1 MSKEVQAAVGT
12 QRQFAKQPE
21 QPYALQLN
29 KPKFSAGISPR
40 ADLDAQRLSNALGL
54 LGDNLMKEKVAYEKR
69 KQDELALLNV
79 DKMLEGKT
87 QEDLQNFDR
96 MANLQ
101 NSSEIFDFS
110 HNRYAMAALE
120 KGIGKMASTYA
131 KQEWTNDPQ
140 SQKPKSIDEAVSLY
154 HNYLSENR
162 KKFSDGI
169 QNDYAFDQGYY
180 EGATNDTLKIANEAD
195 KRINDDKR
203 QKMLMLAS
211 SEIQD
216 AVYGNLKGEAFGNA
230 ATPALMKVKLAARD
244 TEGFA
249 KAVTPF
255 AKMIAENDYDTDRLD
270 TLGNFEYDNGMKLR
284 QMINLY
290 PYYAKIAE
298 NFNYKVADK
307 IINECTRADGTIDL
321 EKAYG
326 KVYSMPDEV
335 GASDGV
341 PEATLPISQ
350 GDNPNLDGLST
361 TMKGALPLIGGAI
374 YQMGFKDAEITSGY
388 RTLEHQMEL
397 NPNAPDSYHTTGNAV
412 DIYLGDNVSPEDSAK
427 AKSYFSRYFNEVL
440 YHDAGTGLHLHLA
453 GYKGGLKKAT
463 HNQTASAY
471 SPQRKQKAIQIIN
484 VRAAQAQ
491 AVRRQHLEDE
501 RDNVAIAVMQTQDVT
516 EQMQIV
522 QNSNLPANE
531 KATYIKSITRKT
543 KQSANGYGDDKDGRN
558 FWEYEHSFLF
568 HKDWQ
573 KMGEYWKAL
582 KDPNF
587 DFDSDEGQ
595 KLQQEANKASARI
608 NNLEAFKHYRF
619 PTAGSPQQ
627 EQPKQT
633 QQKLTT
639 STIPKATNSGSKF
652 DPVND
657 TAGLSKKEAEIARL
671 KMWALGSPTNKQGVP
686 LDEAQIREVIEE
698 AAIEYG
704 YNTEEV
710 LEEIFG
716 ERGD

>member
-29 KPKFSAGISPR
+29 KPNFSAGISPR

-101 NSSEIFDFS
+101 NSSDVFDFS

-131 KQEWTNDPQ
+131 KQEWANDPQ

-180 EGATNDTLKIANEAD
+180 EGATKDTLKIADEAD

-216 AVYGNLKGEAFGNA
+216 AIYGNLKGEDFRNA
-230 ATPALMKVKLAARD
+230 LHPALRKIGLAARD
-244 TEGFA
+244 IDGTI
-249 KAVTPF
+249 KAVTPL
-255 AKMIAENDYDTDRLD
+255 ANMIAENDFDTDRLD
-270 TLGNFEYDNGMKLR
+270 ALGDFEFENGMKLR
-284 QMINLY
+284 QMVNLY
-290 PYYAKIAE
+290 PSYAKIAE
-298 NFNYKVADK
+298 NFNYKAVDDLMSK
-307 IINECTRADGTIDL
+307 SQRADGTYDL
-321 EKAYG
+321 ERFCNG
-326 KVYSMPDEV
+326 VYSLPDEI
-335 GASDGV
+335 GSSDGV

-350 GDNPNLDGLST
+350 GDDPNLDSLSA

-388 RTLEHQMEL
+388 RSLEHQMRL
-397 NPNAPDSYHTTGNAV
+397 NPSAPNSYHTTGEAV
-412 DIYLGDNVSPEDSAK
+412 DIYLGNDVSPEDSAK

-463 HNQTASAY
+463 HNLTASAY
-471 SPQRKQKAIQIIN
+471 SPQRKQKMLQIGFAIN
-484 VRAAQAQ
+484 ARAQ
-491 AVRRQHLEDE
+491 AVLKQKREAEKEQLT
-501 RDNVAIAVMQTQDVT
+501 MSLLQTTDPS
-516 EQMQIV
+516 EQLALID
-522 QNSNLPANE
+522 NSNLPTTTKDTMRRAILRE
-531 KATYIKSITRKT
+531 ARKATDY
-543 KQSANGYGDDKDGRN
+543 YGFGAGDVEAKH
-558 FWEYEHSFLF
+558 FWNYEHSYSYI
-568 HKDWQ
+568 KDARKYAEW
-573 KMGEYWKAL
+573 YAAY
-582 KDPNF
+582 KDPNV
-587 DFDSDEGQ
+587 DGESKAYKD
-595 KLQQEANKASARI
+595 LQEEANKATARLNELLDFKKARGLISSEQQSSKNGYNPADDTPSISKSEALIADIKIWAMSNPRNSA
-608 NNLEAFKHYRF
+608 
-619 PTAGSPQQ
+619 G
-627 EQPKQT
+627 
-633 QQKLTT
+633 
-639 STIPKATNSGSKF
+639 IPLSEDEIRDTVDKYAIRNGL
-652 DPVND
+652 DVND
-657 TAGLSKKEAEIARL
+657 IEDEVFGKE
-671 KMWALGSPTNKQGVP
+671 
-686 LDEAQIREVIEE
+686 
-698 AAIEYG
+698 Y
-704 YNTEEV
+704 Y
-710 LEEIFG
+710 
-716 ERGD
+716 

>member
-12 QRQFAKQPE
+12 QRQFAKQPK

-29 KPKFSAGISPR
+29 KPNFSAGISPR

-131 KQEWTNDPQ
+131 KQEWANDPQ

-216 AVYGNLKGEAFGNA
+216 AVYGNLKGEDFGNA
-230 ATPALMKVKLAARD
+230 VTPALMKMKLAARD
-244 TEGFA
+244 ITGFA
-249 KAVTPF
+249 QAITPL

-270 TLGNFEYDNGMKLR
+270 ALGDFEYDNGMKLR
-284 QMINLY
+284 QMVNLY
-290 PYYAKIAE
+290 PNYAKIAE
-298 NFNYKVADK
+298 NFNYKVTDK

-326 KVYSMPDEV
+326 KVYSMPDEI
-335 GASDGV
+335 GTSDGV

-388 RTLEHQMEL
+388 RTTEHQMEL
-397 NPNAPDSYHTTGNAV
+397 NPSAPNSYHTTGDAV

-427 AKSYFSRYFNEVL
+427 AKSYFGRYFNEVL

-471 SPQRKQKAIQIIN
+471 SPQRKQKIMQMIS

-491 AVRRQHLEDE
+491 AVRKQHLEDE
-501 RDNVAIAVMQTQDVT
+501 RNNVALAVMQTQDVT
-516 EQMQIV
+516 EQMQII

-531 KATYIKSITRKT
+531 KAQYIKSITRKT
-543 KQSANGYGDDKDGRN
+543 KQSANGYGNDKDGKD
-558 FWEYEHSFLF
+558 FWAYEHSFQY

-573 KMGEYWKAL
+573 KLGEYWKAL

-595 KLQQEANKASARI
+595 KLQKEANKASKRI
-608 NNLEAFKHYRF
+608 NNLEAFKQWRL
-619 PTAGSPQQ
+619 PTASSSQQGQPQ
-627 EQPKQT
+627 QT
-633 QQKLTT
+633 QQKSATSATT
-639 STIPKATNSGSKF
+639 KATSSSNF
-652 DPVND
+652 NPVND
-657 TAGLSKKEAEIARL
+657 IAGLSKKEAEIARL
-671 KMWALGSPTNKQGVP
+671 KVWALGRPTNKQGVP
-686 LDEAQIREVIEE
+686 LDEAQIREVIEQ

-704 YNTEEV
+704 YNTEEL

-716 ERGD
+716 GRGD

>member
-1 MSKEVQAAVGT
+1 MSKEVQVAVGT
-12 QRQFAKQPE
+12 QRQFAKQPK

-29 KPKFSAGISPR
+29 KPNFSAGISPR

-87 QEDLQNFDR
+87 QEDLRNFDR

-101 NSSEIFDFS
+101 NSSDVFDFS

-131 KQEWTNDPQ
+131 KQEWANDPQ

-180 EGATNDTLKIANEAD
+180 EGATKDTLKIADEAD

-216 AVYGNLKGEAFGNA
+216 AVYGNLKGEEFRNA
-230 ATPALMKVKLAARD
+230 VSPALMKMKLAARD
-244 TEGFA
+244 VDGFT
-249 KAVTPF
+249 KAFTPLV
-255 AKMIAENDYDTDRLD
+255 KMIAENDFDTDRLD
-270 TLGNFEYDNGMKLR
+270 ALGDFEYDNGMKLR
-284 QMINLY
+284 QMTNLY
-290 PYYAKIAE
+290 PAYAKIAE
-298 NFNYKVADK
+298 NFNYKAVDK
-307 IINECTRADGTIDL
+307 MIEDCTRADGTIDL

-326 KVYSMPDEV
+326 KVYSLPDEI
-335 GASDGV
+335 GSSDGV

-350 GDNPNLDGLST
+350 GDNPNLDGLSA

-388 RTLEHQMEL
+388 RTLEHQVKL
-397 NPNAPDSYHTTGNAV
+397 NPSAPNSYHTTGEAV

-471 SPQRKQKAIQIIN
+471 SPQRKQKLIQMIST
-484 VRAAQAQ
+484 REAQAQ
-491 AVRRQHLEDE
+491 AIRRQHLEDE
-501 RDNVAIAVMQTQDVT
+501 RNNVALAVMQTQDPT
-516 EQMQIV
+516 ERMQIV
-522 QNSNLPANE
+522 QNSNLPNTE
-531 KATYIKSITRKT
+531 KRQYIASITHKT
-543 KQSANGYGDDKDGRN
+543 KQGAKGYGDDEDGRK
-558 FWEYEHSFLF
+558 FWNYEHGFQYQ
-568 HKDWQ
+568 KDWQ
-573 KMGEYWKAL
+573 KMAQYWQARE
-582 KDPNF
+582 DPNF

-595 KLQQEANKASARI
+595 KLQKEANKASDRI
-608 NNLEAFKHYRF
+608 NNLEAFKAWRF
-619 PTAGSPQQ
+619 PTTAQQQGQPQ
-627 EQPKQT
+627 QT
-633 QQKLTT
+633 QQKQTPNAT
-639 STIPKATNSGSKF
+639 PKASGSSNFNPANDTPVLSKQDSDIAELKIWVHSNPTNS
-652 DPVND
+652 
-657 TAGLSKKEAEIARL
+657 R
-671 KMWALGSPTNKQGVP
+671 GVP
-686 LDEAQIREVIEE
+686 LDEEQIRDTIDKWAIQHGLDVNVIED
-698 AAIEYG
+698 
-704 YNTEEV
+704 
-710 LEEIFG
+710 EIFG
-716 ERGD
+716 R

>member
-29 KPKFSAGISPR
+29 KPNFSAGISPR

-101 NSSEIFDFS
+101 NSSEVFDFS

-131 KQEWTNDPQ
+131 KQEWANDPQ

-180 EGATNDTLKIANEAD
+180 EGATKDTLKIADEAD

-216 AVYGNLKGEAFGNA
+216 AVYGNLKGEEFRNA
-230 ATPALMKVKLAARD
+230 VSPALMKMKLAARD
-244 TEGFA
+244 VEGFT
-249 KAVTPF
+249 KAFTPLV
-255 AKMIAENDYDTDRLD
+255 KMIAENDFDTDRLD
-270 TLGNFEYDNGMKLR
+270 ALGDFEYDNGMKLR
-284 QMINLY
+284 QMVNLY
-290 PYYAKIAE
+290 PSYAKIAE
-298 NFNYKVADK
+298 NFNYKAVDDLMSK
-307 IINECTRADGTIDL
+307 SQRADGTYDL
-321 EKAYG
+321 ERFCNG
-326 KVYSMPDEV
+326 VYSLPNEI
-335 GASDGV
+335 GSSDGV

-350 GDNPNLDGLST
+350 GDNPNLDGLSA

-388 RTLEHQMEL
+388 RTLEHQMRL
-397 NPNAPDSYHTTGNAV
+397 NPSAPNSYHTTGDAV
-412 DIYLGDNVSPEDSAK
+412 DIYLGSDVSSEDSAK

-463 HNQTASAY
+463 HNLTASAY
-471 SPQRKQKAIQIIN
+471 SPQRKQKMLQMGFAIN
-484 VRAAQAQ
+484 ARTQ
-491 AVRRQHLEDE
+491 AVLKQKREAEKEQLT
-501 RDNVAIAVMQTQDVT
+501 MSLLQTTDPS
-516 EQMQIV
+516 EQLALID
-522 QNSNLPANE
+522 NSNLPTTTKDTMRRAILRE
-531 KATYIKSITRKT
+531 ARKATDY
-543 KQSANGYGDDKDGRN
+543 YGFGAGDVEAKH
-558 FWEYEHSFLF
+558 FWNYEHSYSYI
-568 HKDWQ
+568 KDARKYAEW
-573 KMGEYWKAL
+573 YAAY
-582 KDPNF
+582 KDPNV
-587 DFDSDEGQ
+587 DGESKAYKD
-595 KLQQEANKASARI
+595 LQEEANKATARLNELLDFKKARGLISSEQQSSKNGYNPADDTPSISKSEALIADIKIWAMSNPRNSA
-608 NNLEAFKHYRF
+608 
-619 PTAGSPQQ
+619 G
-627 EQPKQT
+627 
-633 QQKLTT
+633 
-639 STIPKATNSGSKF
+639 IPLSEDEIRDTVDKYAIRNGL
-652 DPVND
+652 DVND
-657 TAGLSKKEAEIARL
+657 IEDEVFGKE
-671 KMWALGSPTNKQGVP
+671 
-686 LDEAQIREVIEE
+686 
-698 AAIEYG
+698 Y
-704 YNTEEV
+704 Y
-710 LEEIFG
+710 
-716 ERGD
+716 

>member
-1 MSKEVQAAVGT
+1 MSKEVQVAVGT

-29 KPKFSAGISPR
+29 KPNFSAGISPR

-131 KQEWTNDPQ
+131 KQEWANDPQ

-216 AVYGNLKGEAFGNA
+216 AVYGNLKGEEFGNA
-230 ATPALMKVKLAARD
+230 VTPALMKMKLAARD
-244 TEGFA
+244 VAGFA
-249 KAVTPF
+249 QAVTPL

-270 TLGNFEYDNGMKLR
+270 ALGEFEYENGMKLR
-284 QMINLY
+284 QMVNLY
-290 PYYAKIAE
+290 PSYAKIAE
-298 NFNYKVADK
+298 NFNYKAVDDLMSK
-307 IINECTRADGTIDL
+307 SKRADGTYDL
-321 EKAYG
+321 ERFCNG
-326 KVYSMPDEV
+326 VYSLPNEI
-335 GASDGV
+335 GSSDGV
-341 PEATLPISQ
+341 PEATLPISD

-361 TMKGALPLIGGAI
+361 TMKSALPLIGGAI

-388 RTLEHQMEL
+388 RTIEYQMEL
-397 NPNAPDSYHTTGNAV
+397 NPSAPNSYHTTGDAV
-412 DIYLGDNVSPEDSAK
+412 DIYLGSDVSPEDSAK
-427 AKSYFSRYFNEVL
+427 AKSYFGRYFNEVL

-463 HNQTASAY
+463 HNLTASAY
-471 SPQRKQKAIQIIN
+471 SPQRKQKMLQMGFAIN
-484 VRAAQAQ
+484 AHAQ
-491 AVRRQHLEDE
+491 AVLKQKQEAEKEQLT
-501 RDNVAIAVMQTQDVT
+501 MSLLQTTDPS
-516 EQMQIV
+516 EQLALID
-522 QNSNLPANE
+522 NSNLPTTTKDTMRRAILRE
-531 KATYIKSITRKT
+531 ARKATNY
-543 KQSANGYGDDKDGRN
+543 YGFGAGDVEAKH
-558 FWEYEHSFLF
+558 FWDYEHSYSYI
-568 HKDWQ
+568 KDTRKYAEW
-573 KMGEYWKAL
+573 YAAY
-582 KDPNF
+582 KDPNV
-587 DFDSDEGQ
+587 DGESEAYKDLQ
-595 KLQQEANKASARI
+595 KEANKATARLNELLDFKKARGLISSEQQSSKNGYNPADDTPTISKRDALIANIKIWAMSNPRNSA
-608 NNLEAFKHYRF
+608 
-619 PTAGSPQQ
+619 G
-627 EQPKQT
+627 
-633 QQKLTT
+633 
-639 STIPKATNSGSKF
+639 IPLSEDEIRDTVDKYAIQNGL
-652 DPVND
+652 DVND
-657 TAGLSKKEAEIARL
+657 IEDEVFGKE
-671 KMWALGSPTNKQGVP
+671 
-686 LDEAQIREVIEE
+686 
-698 AAIEYG
+698 Y
-704 YNTEEV
+704 Y
-710 LEEIFG
+710 
-716 ERGD
+716 

>member
-29 KPKFSAGISPR
+29 KPNFSAGISPR

-131 KQEWTNDPQ
+131 KQEWANDPQ

-162 KKFSDGI
+162 KRFSEGI

-216 AVYGNLKGEAFGNA
+216 AVYGNLKGEDFGNA
-230 ATPALMKVKLAARD
+230 VTPALMKMKLAARD
-244 TEGFA
+244 ITGFA
-249 KAVTPF
+249 QAITPL

-270 TLGNFEYDNGMKLR
+270 ALGDFEYDNGMKLR

-290 PYYAKIAE
+290 PNYAKIAE
-298 NFNYKVADK
+298 NFNYKVTDK
-307 IINECTRADGTIDL
+307 IINECTRADGTVDL

-326 KVYSMPDEV
+326 KVYSMPDEIS
-335 GASDGV
+335 ASDGV

-350 GDNPNLDGLST
+350 GDNPNLEGLST

-388 RTLEHQMEL
+388 RSLEHQMEL
-397 NPNAPDSYHTTGNAV
+397 NPSAPNSYHTTGDAV

-471 SPQRKQKAIQIIN
+471 SPQRKQKIMQMIS
-484 VRAAQAQ
+484 VRVAQAQ
-491 AVRRQHLEDE
+491 AVRKQHLEDE
-501 RDNVAIAVMQTQDVT
+501 RNNVALAVMQTQDVT
-516 EQMQIV
+516 EQMQII

-531 KATYIKSITRKT
+531 KAQYIKSITRKI
-543 KQSANGYGDDKDGRN
+543 KQSANGYGNDKDGKD
-558 FWEYEHSFLF
+558 FWAYEHSFQY

-573 KMGEYWKAL
+573 KLGEYWKAL

-595 KLQQEANKASARI
+595 KLQKEANEASARI
-608 NNLEAFKHYRF
+608 NNLEAFKQWRL
-619 PTAGSPQQ
+619 PTASSSQQGQPQ
-627 EQPKQT
+627 QT
-633 QQKLTT
+633 QQKSTT
-639 STIPKATNSGSKF
+639 SATPKASSGSNF
-652 DPVND
+652 NPVND
-657 TAGLSKKEAEIARL
+657 TAGLSKREAEIARL

-686 LDEAQIREVIEE
+686 LDEAQIREVIEQ

-704 YNTEEV
+704 YNTEEL

-716 ERGD
+716 GRGD

>member
-29 KPKFSAGISPR
+29 KPNFSAGISPR

-131 KQEWTNDPQ
+131 KQEWANDPQ

-154 HNYLSENR
+154 HNYLSENH

-180 EGATNDTLKIANEAD
+180 EGATKDTLKIADEAD

-216 AVYGNLKGEAFGNA
+216 AVYGNLKGEDFKNVI
-230 ATPALMKVKLAARD
+230 TPALRKMRIAARD
-244 TEGFA
+244 RAGVI
-249 KAVTPF
+249 KAVSPLAT
-255 AKMIAENDYDTDRLD
+255 MIAENDFDTERLD
-270 TLGNFEYDNGMKLR
+270 ALGDFEYEEGMKLR
-284 QMINLY
+284 QMVNLY
-290 PYYAKIAE
+290 PAYAKIAD
-298 NFNYKVADK
+298 NFNYKAADSILQK
-307 IINECTRADGTIDL
+307 CRRADGTYDL
-321 EKAYG
+321 ERAYNE
-326 KVYSMPDEV
+326 VYSMPDGV
-335 GASDGV
+335 GVSDGV
-341 PEATLPISQ
+341 PEATLPISE
-350 GDNPNLDGLST
+350 GDNPNLNGLSA

-388 RTLEHQMEL
+388 RTAEYQMEL
-397 NPNAPDSYHTTGNAV
+397 NPSAPNSYHTTGDAV
-412 DIYLGDNVSPEDSAK
+412 DIYLGDNVSPEDSTKAK
-427 AKSYFSRYFNEVL
+427 AYFGRYFNEVL

-463 HNQTASAY
+463 HNLTASAY
-471 SPQRKQKAIQIIN
+471 SPQRRQKTFQIISTRN
-484 VRAAQAQ
+484 AQAE
-491 AVRRQHLEDE
+491 AVRRQQLAYEKE
-501 RDNVAIAVMQTQDVT
+501 QLTLSLLQTTDPS
-516 EQMQIV
+516 EQLTIID
-522 QNSNLPANE
+522 NSNLPT
-531 KATYIKSITRKT
+531 ATKDTMRKSILREARKA
-543 KQSANGYGDDKDGRN
+543 ANYYGFGASDVEAKH
-558 FWEYEHSFLF
+558 FWDYEHSYSYI
-568 HKDWQ
+568 KDTRKYAEW
-573 KMGEYWKAL
+573 YAAY
-582 KDPNF
+582 KDPNV
-587 DFDSDEGQ
+587 DSDSEAYQ
-595 KLQQEANKASARI
+595 KLQKEANKATVNLNELLNFKKARGLI
-608 NNLEAFKHYRF
+608 PSEQQSSQIEYNPADDV
-619 PTAGSPQQ
+619 PTISKRDSLIANIKIWVASSPRNAAG
-627 EQPKQT
+627 
-633 QQKLTT
+633 
-639 STIPKATNSGSKF
+639 IPLSEDEIRDSVDKYAIQNGL
-652 DPVND
+652 DVND
-657 TAGLSKKEAEIARL
+657 IEDEVFGKE
-671 KMWALGSPTNKQGVP
+671 
-686 LDEAQIREVIEE
+686 
-698 AAIEYG
+698 Y
-704 YNTEEV
+704 Y
-710 LEEIFG
+710 
-716 ERGD
+716 